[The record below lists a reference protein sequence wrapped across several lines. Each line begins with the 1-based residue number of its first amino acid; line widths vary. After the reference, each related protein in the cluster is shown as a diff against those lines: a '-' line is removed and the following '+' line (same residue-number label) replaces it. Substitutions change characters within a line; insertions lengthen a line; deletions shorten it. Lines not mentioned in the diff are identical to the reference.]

1 LTPLFGLFALN
12 YAAIGGQHFGNPVK
26 HRSGAVVSKA
36 TVSAANTATGVRRTT
51 TIKSAGVY
59 AFPGLAIG
67 DYYIDITVTGFNLIG
82 API

>member
-1 LTPLFGLFALN
+1 
-12 YAAIGGQHFGNPVK
+12 
-26 HRSGAVVSKA
+26 VVSKA